1 MRLPIV
7 HVDEACFKS
16 LSYVCHT
23 PKVVEQSKKYI
34 APKGF
39 LRVTTKCNKIF
50 SIPTPA
56 ALTEINKFSFQVCF
70 SAEFS
75 YGSNGVISF
84 KVGSRKSKL

>member
-34 APKGF
+34 APKVY
-39 LRVTTKCNKIF
+39 LRVFKI
-50 SIPTPA
+50 
-56 ALTEINKFSFQVCF
+56 LW
-70 SAEFS
+70 AE
-75 YGSNGVISF
+75 
-84 KVGSRKSKL
+84 